1 PGRRNVFHKTGSRC
15 GIHPSRS
22 LPNELLQ
29 AEASTAAPSKVQIL
43 TVLYTRFN
51 SFTNV
56 FSPAILKAQQ
66 EENSPGS
73 IDGRSSEHPSE
84 TRRGVPMEVLCL
96 SNPNRRDSV

>member
-1 PGRRNVFHKTGSRC
+1 
-15 GIHPSRS
+15 
-22 LPNELLQ
+22 
-29 AEASTAAPSKVQIL
+29 
-43 TVLYTRFN
+43 VLYTRFN